1 MGFYIY
7 FPGSHKRYGKTINIT
22 IITATHISIIIII
35 FVIIIIPFHTANIIG
50 FIIIILKKTYAK
62 QLRDYENAVLQ
73 KRLDE
78 LADDEIQALM
88 EEIEVEDSK
97 AKFDEKPQS

>member
-22 IITATHISIIIII
+22 IITATHISIIII
-35 FVIIIIPFHTANIIG
+35 FVIIYIYVV
-50 FIIIILKKTYAK
+50 IIILKKTYAK